1 MIDMSTILRS
11 VVFASL
17 ILVINGNV
25 IGQDALDKEVL
36 VTIGNEEVKVE
47 DFMFVYN
54 KNNTQTTMQDPT
66 SIDEYL
72 GLYINFKLKVKEAEE
87 LKMDTISSFQ
97 KELEGYREQ
106 LAKPYFIDENVNEAL
121 LEEAYQRMLKDVR
134 AQHILIMVEEDARPE
149 DTMKAYNKIVEIR
162 EEVMNG
168 MAFEEAAVAYSE
180 DPSAKDREEIPGKQR
195 AREGN
200 RGDLGYFTV
209 FNMVYPFENAAYETP
224 VGEISQ
230 PTRTRYGY
238 HLVKVTDKKDALGKA
253 QVAHI
258 FVAANSEMTDEE
270 MAEKEE
276 KANNIYQKIQEGM
289 SFEDAVV
296 KYSEDKGS
304 ARNGGQLSKFTCNR
318 VVPEFVLAAE
328 SLEVDEISSPVKTR
342 YGYHILKLISR
353 EVPGSFE
360 EESENLKKK
369 LSKDARSQ
377 MSEEAVV
384 KRIKEESGFKT
395 YEKAK
400 LAYFSTVDT
409 SVLNAEYNIPE
420 GAELNKTVIKLGGM
434 KYSQMDLAEF
444 VQLSQR
450 KQANIDKD
458 VYLEKLFNR
467 FADEKCLEYED
478 AHLEEKYPEFR
489 ALMQEYHDGILLFN
503 LTDEKVWSKAVKD
516 TTGLEAYFNA
526 NQEKYQWGERV
537 DATIFQVKDK
547 NDLAT
552 VRTLITAHTSDGDIA
567 KALDQDSITSVTI
580 IPGIFEKGDNK
591 AVDQVNWVSGTTSEV
606 SSDVEKMVTIVRIR
620 EVLPPGPKE
629 LDEARGIATADYQ
642 TYLEQE
648 WVKQLKGKY
657 PVVINEEIL
666 QQLLAKQ

>member
-1 MIDMSTILRS
+1 
-11 VVFASL
+11 
-17 ILVINGNV
+17 
-25 IGQDALDKEVL
+25 
-36 VTIGNEEVKVE
+36 
-47 DFMFVYN
+47 
-54 KNNTQTTMQDPT
+54 
-66 SIDEYL
+66 
-72 GLYINFKLKVKEAEE
+72 
-87 LKMDTISSFQ
+87 
-97 KELEGYREQ
+97 
-106 LAKPYFIDENVNEAL
+106 
-121 LEEAYQRMLKDVR
+121 
-134 AQHILIMVEEDARPE
+134 
-149 DTMKAYNKIVEIR
+149 
-162 EEVMNG
+162 
-168 MAFEEAAVAYSE
+168 
-180 DPSAKDREEIPGKQR
+180 
-195 AREGN
+195 
-200 RGDLGYFTV
+200 
-209 FNMVYPFENAAYETP
+209 
-224 VGEISQ
+224 
-230 PTRTRYGY
+230 
-238 HLVKVTDKKDALGKA
+238 
-253 QVAHI
+253 
-258 FVAANSEMTDEE
+258 
-270 MAEKEE
+270 
-276 KANNIYQKIQEGM
+276 
-289 SFEDAVV
+289 
-296 KYSEDKGS
+296 
-304 ARNGGQLSKFTCNR
+304 
-318 VVPEFVLAAE
+318 
-328 SLEVDEISSPVKTR
+328 
-342 YGYHILKLISR
+342 
-353 EVPGSFE
+353 
-360 EESENLKKK
+360 
-369 LSKDARSQ
+369 

-434 KYSQMDLAEF
+434 KYSQLDLAEF

-648 WVKQLKGKY
+648 WVKQLKEKY